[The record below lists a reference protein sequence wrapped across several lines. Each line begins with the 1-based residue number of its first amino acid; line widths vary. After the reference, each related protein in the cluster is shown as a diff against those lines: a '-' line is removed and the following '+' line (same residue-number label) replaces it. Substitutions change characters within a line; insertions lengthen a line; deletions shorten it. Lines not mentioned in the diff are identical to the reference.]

1 MGEDFIEKAKVLIEA
16 LPFIRKHYG
25 KTIVVKLGGSAMV
38 DKRAKENVVTDLAL
52 MKYVGINPV
61 VVHGGGPQI
70 TDFLHRLSIPTE
82 FKEGMRITDEETMK
96 VVKMVLLGV
105 INKELVSNL
114 TQHGCFSIGI
124 SGEDGNFI
132 KVKPLKGMGLVGEP
146 REVKGEFIES
156 LIDDGYLPVIAS
168 IGVNEE
174 GVAYNI
180 NADLVASR
188 IAISLKADKLI
199 FLTDVDGIYE
209 DILKKEK
216 IISEMSLGEA
226 EALLKKGKVS
236 EGMIPKLKSS
246 IEALKGGVKR
256 VHFLNGTKEHSLLL
270 ELFTEKGVGTMIKGE
285 I

>member
-1 MGEDFIEKAKVLIEA
+1 MEKEFTEKAKVLIEA
-16 LPFIRKHYG
+16 LPFIREHYG
-25 KTIVVKLGGSAMV
+25 KTMVVKLGGSAMV
-38 DKRAKENVVTDLAL
+38 EKKEKENVVTDLTL
-52 MKYVGINPV
+52 MKYVGINPI

-70 TDFLHRLSIPTE
+70 TDFLRRLSIPTE

-114 TQHGCFSIGI
+114 NQHGCLSIGI

-132 KVKPLKGMGLVGEP
+132 RVKPIRGMGLVGEP
-146 REVKGEFIES
+146 QEINGEFIEN
-156 LIDDGYLPVIAS
+156 LIEDGYLPVIAS
-168 IGVNEE
+168 IGVNQE

-209 DILKKEK
+209 DASKKEE
-216 IISEMSLGEA
+216 IISEMSLKEA

-256 VHFLNGTKEHSLLL
+256 VHFLNGKKDHSLLL
-270 ELFTEKGVGTMIKGE
+270 ELFTERGIGTMIKGE
-285 I
+285 S

>member
-1 MGEDFIEKAKVLIEA
+1 MEREFTEKAEVLIEA
-16 LPFIRKHYG
+16 LPFIREHYG
-25 KTIVVKLGGSAMV
+25 KTMVVKLGGSAMV
-38 DKRAKENVVTDLAL
+38 EKKEKENVVTDLAL
-52 MKYVGINPV
+52 MKYVGINPI

-70 TDFLHRLSIPTE
+70 TDFLRRLSIPTE

-114 TQHGCFSIGI
+114 NQHGCLSIGI

-132 KVKPLKGMGLVGEP
+132 RVKPIRDMGLVGEP
-146 REVKGEFIES
+146 QEINGEFIEN
-156 LIDDGYLPVIAS
+156 LIEDGYLPVIAS
-168 IGVNEE
+168 IGVNRE

-209 DILKKEK
+209 DASKRKE
-216 IISEMSLGEA
+216 IISEMSLKEA
-226 EALLKKGKVS
+226 EALLKEGRVS

-256 VHFLNGTKEHSLLL
+256 VHFLNGKKDHSLLL
-270 ELFTEKGVGTMIKGE
+270 ELFTERGIGTMIKGE
-285 I
+285 S